1 MAAILPAMPE
11 SFNLRIV
18 LLAGVAA
25 VALSVAVL
33 AANHAQNATAQ
44 QPGNNTQQPAT
55 NATSTLSTSGTATT
69 KVQPDKFT
77 VTAGVTS
84 NATTAQEAVE
94 ANAEM
99 MTDVMDALQEL
110 DIAEEDM
117 STSNYQLVPV
127 YGTGPAENE
136 VCIAIY
142 PPPPGC
148 EPGQEITGYRVT
160 NTISVTLDVN
170 GTISA
175 GSVVDTAVEAGA
187 NTIDGVTFFISEEMQ
202 QEVRDGLIE
211 EAINDARDRADLA
224 AGVLDMNVTGVQ
236 SVTIGETQFPLFSR
250 GFETAALAAA
260 TQFLPGQQEVSTTV
274 HITFY
279 IDET

>member
-1 MAAILPAMPE
+1 MPE

-25 VALSVAVL
+25 VALFVAVL
-33 AANHAQNATAQ
+33 AANQAQNATAQ
-44 QPGNNTQQPAT
+44 QPGNNTQQPA
-55 NATSTLSTSGTATT
+55 NANGTSTLSTSGTAIT
-69 KVQPDKFT
+69 KVQPDKFM

-84 NATTAQEAVE
+84 NGTSAAEAVE
-94 ANAEM
+94 ANAEAM
-99 MTDVMDALQEL
+99 ADVMEALQEL

-127 YGTGPAENE
+127 YGTGLAENE
-136 VCIAIY
+136 VCIAIF

-148 EPGQEITGYRVT
+148 EPSQEITGYRVT

-187 NTIDGVTFFISEEMQ
+187 NTVDGVTFFVSQEMQ
-202 QEVRDGLIE
+202 QDVRDGLIE

-224 AGVLDMNVTGVQ
+224 AGVLNMNVTGVQ

-250 GFETAALAAA
+250 AFETAALSAA

-274 HITFY
+274 HITFF
-279 IDET
+279 IDEDDEA